1 MKEVKKTEGSSNQI
15 STLKPYTIMLLK
27 DNLVSVTPEDAWNN
41 GTNIRTAMKDSPSMI
56 RGWIMAEVGRLC
68 KEMSMK
74 TTIASDEELIFC
86 VRSIIEEHP
95 TIKIEEIRACF
106 DMIRKG
112 KFGKLYERLKTPEIL
127 EFLRRYEG
135 EVRCDI
141 IERQM
146 HRQRHEHE
154 QQARERIGESR
165 VSDIVNQ
172 LPDAPREKVDGHGVG
187 SRLRKDLDNY
197 VPLTK
202 EQEMELIAQQQGK

>member
-1 MKEVKKTEGSSNQI
+1 
-15 STLKPYTIMLLK
+15 MLLK
-27 DNLVSVTPEDAWNN
+27 DNLVAVTPEDAWNN
-41 GTNIRTAMKDSPSMI
+41 GTNIQTAMKDSPAMI
-56 RGWIMAEVGRLC
+56 RGWVMAEVGRLC

-74 TTIASDEELIFC
+74 TTISSDEELIFC

-141 IERQM
+141 IERQL
-146 HRQRHEHE
+146 QNERHAYER
-154 QQARERIGESR
+154 QARERIGESR
-165 VSDIVNQ
+165 ISDIVKE
-172 LPDAPREKVDGHGVG
+172 LPDAPPEKANGHGVG

>member
-1 MKEVKKTEGSSNQI
+1 
-15 STLKPYTIMLLK
+15 MLLK

-41 GTNIRTAMKDSPSMI
+41 GTNIRTAMKESPAMI
-56 RGWIMAEVGRLC
+56 RGWVMAEVGRLC

-74 TTIASDEELIFC
+74 TTISSDEELIFC

-141 IERQM
+141 IERQL
-146 HRQRHEHE
+146 QNERHGYERE
-154 QQARERIGESR
+154 ARERIGESR
-165 VSDIVNQ
+165 VSEIVKQ
-172 LPDAPREKVDGHGVG
+172 LPDAPMEKVEGHGIG
-187 SRLRKDLDNY
+187 SRLRRRLDEY
-197 VPLTK
+197 APLEK
-202 EQEMELIAQQQGK
+202 EQEQAGK